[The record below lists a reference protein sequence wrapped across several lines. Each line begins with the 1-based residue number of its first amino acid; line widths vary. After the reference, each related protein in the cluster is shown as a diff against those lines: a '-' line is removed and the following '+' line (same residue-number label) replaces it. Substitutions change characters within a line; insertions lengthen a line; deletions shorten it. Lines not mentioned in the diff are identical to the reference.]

1 MWFNSFSAAK
11 APPPSEGLPD
21 RFSGKGKGYI
31 FSPDLEA
38 AIDVAI
44 GLGRPLLVSGEP
56 GSGKTELGYAI
67 ARRLGI
73 DKVQFFSTKSTS
85 EARDL
90 FYTYDAIGRF
100 RDAQIAQTAGD
111 RLSDVGDYIEFQA
124 LGRAILD
131 SHGKADIA
139 HLLRGRNRYE
149 HPGKPTRSIVII
161 DEIDKAARD
170 FPNDFLREIEDL
182 SFRISEFS
190 RSAAETPDPRQ
201 PETPSGTLIGQT
213 VRPIIIVTSNEE
225 RQLPDAF
232 LRRCIFHEITFP
244 DDDVLAKI
252 IASGLERRKP
262 PVDGSPDRFELPA
275 KEVNELIDLLRRFR
289 ELPLEKKPG
298 VAELIDA
305 ATLVAY
311 PSRKRTEAPPFDE
324 RKQKTIAA
332 LAKLKLDRDAFS
344 TLISGATPSS

>member
-1 MWFNSFSAAK
+1 MWFNSFSAVK
-11 APPPSEGLPD
+11 EPPAPSESTTD
-21 RFSGKGKGYI
+21 RFAGKGSGYV
-31 FSPDLEA
+31 FSEDLEA

-73 DKVQFFSTKSTS
+73 DRVQFFSTKSTS

-100 RDAQIAQTAGD
+100 RDAQIAQTQGG

-131 SHGKADIA
+131 SHHRADIA

-149 HPGKPTRSIVII
+149 HPGQPTRSIVII

-182 SFRISEFS
+182 SFRIVEFA
-190 RSAAETPDPRQ
+190 RSADDAPDSSR
-201 PETPSGTLIGQT
+201 PETPSGALLGHS

-244 DDDVLAKI
+244 SDDVLARI
-252 IASGLERRKP
+252 IASGLERRMP
-262 PVDGSPDRFELPA
+262 PGDGAADRFVLPA
-275 KEVNELIDLLRRFR
+275 REANALIELLRQFR
-289 ELPLEKKPG
+289 NLPLEKKPG

-305 ATLVAY
+305 ATLMAY
-311 PSRKRTEAPPFDE
+311 PSQTKPPPFED
-324 RKQKTIAA
+324 RKKKTIAA
-332 LAKLKLDRDAFS
+332 LAKLKLDRDTFAD
-344 TLISGATPSS
+344 LIGGAVSSP